1 MQNKTILFNQNNT
14 SAPWL
19 KRLSGLFSVSFLL
32 ILIALFSWQ
41 CREDDFTGEV
51 IGVCPEVTLTD
62 PTDGS
67 INVVTS
73 KRISATFN
81 EDMNPTTINI
91 NTFFVKK
98 GVDLVQGS
106 VLYVGMKATFIPTNL
121 LEANTVYSATV
132 TRVAADPMG
141 NVLRKDTTWFFN
153 TGDIPVVVLT
163 SPLEGASD
171 VPLNKIITAD
181 FSTVMDGTTFTN
193 ATFKLKQGTANINGF
208 ISYAGSRASFEPTID
223 LVPNKVYTATITRD
237 VKDVLGNSMA
247 KDTT

>member
-1 MQNKTILFNQNNT
+1 MQNKTILFKQNNT

-62 PTDGS
+62 PIDGS

-81 EDMNPTTINI
+81 EAMNPTTINV

-98 GVDLVQGS
+98 
-106 VLYVGMKATFIPTNL
+106 
-121 LEANTVYSATV
+121 
-132 TRVAADPMG
+132 R
-141 NVLRKDTTWFFN
+141 R
-153 TGDIPVVVLT
+153 
-163 SPLEGASD
+163 
-171 VPLNKIITAD
+171 
-181 FSTVMDGTTFTN
+181 
-193 ATFKLKQGTANINGF
+193 
-208 ISYAGSRASFEPTID
+208 
-223 LVPNKVYTATITRD
+223 
-237 VKDVLGNSMA
+237 
-247 KDTT
+247 